1 MEKLFNGNEILTL
14 SQGKFEQL
22 ASNLASAV
30 NQLYL
35 SVKERK
41 TKELVG
47 LIKDGGVKNGTKK
60 LS

>member
-1 MEKLFNGNEILTL
+1 MKDIQNVNEISTS
-14 SQGKFEQL
+14 SQEGFEQL